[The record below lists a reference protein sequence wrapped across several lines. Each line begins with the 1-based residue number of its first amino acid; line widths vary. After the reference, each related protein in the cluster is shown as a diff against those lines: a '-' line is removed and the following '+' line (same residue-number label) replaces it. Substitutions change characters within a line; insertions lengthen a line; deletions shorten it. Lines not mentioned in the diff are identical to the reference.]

1 MPLAVLTPRARS
13 WACGVL
19 TVRREEQGAGA
30 RAASSR
36 RERRPQRLRGF
47 EAPQVARPGP
57 GPLEDGQLGADTG
70 VASPGDRAA
79 ARNWVLGENPESQQ
93 LSEGST
99 GARML
104 SLGDT
109 KEDAGASPPTATSF
123 RKLLQPQA
131 VLARFRSPVVRH
143 GARFPAE
150 RVLLCFFKSY
160 SPDTKE
166 CAFLAISHAAS
177 PLPVTRASTHFLF
190 IDRRRAGK
198 CHHPGPRRCP
208 LARHSTSRALGCS
221 RPWGGRGGGSRPGLS
236 RTARLLP

>member
-1 MPLAVLTPRARS
+1 MRLGPCVPLAVLTPRARS

-99 GARML
+99 GARTL

-109 KEDAGASPPTATSF
+109 KEDAGASPPTAASF

-131 VLARFRSPVVRH
+131 VRGWRGSDHRWCVMGHASRPSGFSPVSLNLI
-143 GARFPAE
+143 
-150 RVLLCFFKSY
+150 LL
-160 SPDTKE
+160 
-166 CAFLAISHAAS
+166 I
-177 PLPVTRASTHFLF
+177 
-190 IDRRRAGK
+190 
-198 CHHPGPRRCP
+198 PRNV
-208 LARHSTSRALGCS
+208 HS
-221 RPWGGRGGGSRPGLS
+221 
-236 RTARLLP
+236 

>member
-1 MPLAVLTPRARS
+1 MRLGPRVPLAVLTPRARS

-99 GARML
+99 GARTL

-150 RVLLCFFKSY
+150 RVLPCFFKSY
-160 SPDTKE
+160 SPDTEE

-177 PLPVTRASTHFLF
+177 LPPVTRASTHFLF

-208 LARHSTSRALGCS
+208 LA
-221 RPWGGRGGGSRPGLS
+221 
-236 RTARLLP
+236 